1 MEFSEIVQ
9 RRHSVKSYD
18 PEKTISDAE
27 LRELFDEVVL
37 SPSSFNLQNWTFIA
51 VKDSAMKKKLKE
63 AAWGQSQVKD
73 CSAAILVCGKL
84 DAYQDAPKIYKDAPK
99 EVQEGLL
106 PMINNFYEGKEQLQR
121 DEAIRSASLAAM
133 TLMYGATSRGWATGP
148 MIGFDPEAVSRLL
161 KLTPNLIPVMIVVLG
176 RQKDPPR
183 PRSYRHPV
191 EKVVRLNTLDGPG
204 LTGMPHPPNKPDP
217 APMPAGA

>member
-18 PEKTISDAE
+18 PEQSISDEE

-37 SPSSFNLQNWTFIA
+37 SPSSFNLQHWTFIA
-51 VKDSAMKKKLKE
+51 VKDSTIKQQLKD
-63 AAWGQSQVKD
+63 AAWGQSQMED
-73 CSAAILVCGKL
+73 CSVAVLVCGKL
-84 DAYQDAPKIYKDAPK
+84 DAYKDAPEIYK
-99 EVQEGLL
+99 GAPGRIQEIML
-106 PMINNFYEGKEQLQR
+106 PKIQKFYEGKPQIQR

-133 TLMYGATSRGWATGP
+133 TLMYSATSRGWATCP

-161 KLTPNLIPVMIVVLG
+161 NLTPNLIPVMFAVLG
-176 RQKDPPR
+176 RQKDAPR

-204 LTGMPHPPNKPDP
+204 LTGMPHPPEKPDP